1 MISDSQHRILTATR
15 LIASVPPCR
24 RQRRKPQED
33 KTMNRIIRKDEAAV
47 SPVIATILMVAIT
60 VVLAA
65 VLYVMVSGLLVGP
78 GGGPQTIGVNR
89 QDNSN
94 NWVLQISTVPAPHAL
109 STTTF
114 LMRWS
119 TNSSIVTPPG
129 SATLTSLE
137 TTSGGVTFIPV
148 NGASQTALKANDVL
162 TISKTPSYGYTL
174 GMSITI
180 TDGPS
185 ILWSGTL

>member
-1 MISDSQHRILTATR
+1 
-15 LIASVPPCR
+15 
-24 RQRRKPQED
+24 
-33 KTMNRIIRKDEAAV
+33 MNRIIRKDEAAV

-89 QDNSN
+89 QDTST

-109 STTTF
+109 TTTTF

-119 TNSSIVTPPG
+119 SNSTIVTPPG
-129 SATLTSLE
+129 SATLNSLK
-137 TTSGGVTFIPV
+137 TASGGIKFLPV
-148 NGASQTALKANDVL
+148 GGASQTTLKPNDVV
-162 TISKTPSYGYTL
+162 TISKSLTYSS
-174 GMSITI
+174 GMPITI
-180 TDGPS
+180 TDGSS
-185 ILWSGTL
+185 ILWQGTL

>member
-1 MISDSQHRILTATR
+1 MQQPPAGSDSQLRILTATR

-89 QDNSN
+89 QDTST

-109 STTTF
+109 TTTTF

-119 TNSSIVTPPG
+119 SNSTIVTPPG
-129 SATLTSLE
+129 SATLNSLK
-137 TTSGGVTFIPV
+137 TASGGIQFLPV
-148 NGASQTALKANDVL
+148 GGASQDRKSVV
-162 TISKTPSYGYTL
+162 
-174 GMSITI
+174 
-180 TDGPS
+180 
-185 ILWSGTL
+185 

>member
-1 MISDSQHRILTATR
+1 MQKRPAGSDSQLRILTATR

-24 RQRRKPQED
+24 RQRRKPRED

-89 QDNSN
+89 QDNTV
-94 NWVLQISTVPAPHAL
+94 NWGLQISTVPAPHAL
-109 STTTF
+109 TTTTF
-114 LMRWS
+114 LMRW
-119 TNSSIVTPPG
+119 TNSTIVTPPG
-129 SATLTSLE
+129 SASLN
-137 TTSGGVTFIPV
+137 S
-148 NGASQTALKANDVL
+148 LK
-162 TISKTPSYGYTL
+162 
-174 GMSITI
+174 
-180 TDGPS
+180 
-185 ILWSGTL
+185 

>member
-1 MISDSQHRILTATR
+1 
-15 LIASVPPCR
+15 
-24 RQRRKPQED
+24 
-33 KTMNRIIRKDEAAV
+33 MNRIIRKDEAAV

-119 TNSSIVTPPG
+119 TNSTIVTPPG
-129 SATLTSLE
+129 SATLNSLK
-137 TTSGGVTFIPV
+137 TASGGIQFLPV
-148 NGASQTALKANDVL
+148 SGASQTTLKPNDVI
-162 TISKTPSYGYTL
+162 TISKSLSYSVGMPITL
-174 GMSITI
+174 
-180 TDGPS
+180 TDGSS
-185 ILWSGTL
+185 ILWQGTL

>member
-1 MISDSQHRILTATR
+1 MAAKA
-15 LIASVPPCR
+15 AS
-24 RQRRKPQED
+24 KD
-33 KTMNRIIRKDEAAV
+33 YTMNRIIRKDEAAV

-89 QDNSN
+89 QDTST

-109 STTTF
+109 TTTTF

-119 TNSSIVTPPG
+119 SNSTIVTPPG
-129 SATLTSLE
+129 SATLNSLK
-137 TTSGGVTFIPV
+137 TASGGIQFLPV
-148 NGASQTALKANDVL
+148 RGASQTALKPNDVL
-162 TISKTPSYGYTL
+162 TSS
-174 GMSITI
+174 
-180 TDGPS
+180 
-185 ILWSGTL
+185 

>member
-1 MISDSQHRILTATR
+1 
-15 LIASVPPCR
+15 
-24 RQRRKPQED
+24 
-33 KTMNRIIRKDEAAV
+33 MNRIIRKDEAAV

-129 SATLTSLE
+129 SATLTTLK

-148 NGASQTALKANDVL
+148 TGALQTDLKANDVI
-162 TISKTPSYGYTL
+162 TISKTPSYGYTV
-174 GMSITI
+174 GMSMTI
-180 TDGPS
+180 TDGSS